1 MRLYLDL
8 CVYNRPFDYQGQ
20 ERVAVEKGIYTPVN
34 SEALIYENKLN
45 PDSQRRDRISTYLG
59 LSKEVIFGEDFDF
72 ERAKVLRG
80 MRFSDMDALHI
91 ALSEKAQVDFFV
103 TCDDRIVNVFKKNNQ
118 SINVKIVS
126 PGRGDYVEDRKDIL
140 RETTIEKI
148 REDLLKD

>member
-20 ERVAVEKGIYTPVN
+20 ERVALETEAFIFLLEYVEKGIYTLVN

-45 PDSQRRDRISTYLG
+45 PDSQRRERISTYLG
-59 LSKEVIFGEDFDF
+59 LSKEFIFREDFDF

-80 MRFSDMDALHI
+80 MGFSDMDALHI

-103 TCDDRIVNVFKKNNQ
+103 TCDDRIVNLFKKNNQ
-118 SINVKIVS
+118 SINIKIVS
-126 PGRGDYVEDRKDIL
+126 LIEFVGKGR
-140 RETTIEKI
+140 
-148 REDLLKD
+148 